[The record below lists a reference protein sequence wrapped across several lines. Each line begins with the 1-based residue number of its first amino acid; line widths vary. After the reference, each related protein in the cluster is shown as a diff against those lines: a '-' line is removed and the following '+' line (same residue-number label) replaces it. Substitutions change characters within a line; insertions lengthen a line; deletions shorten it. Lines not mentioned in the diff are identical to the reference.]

1 MVFRKERGN
10 KNDLEFL
17 NTFSFNENYLKELN
31 GHINEL
37 VMTLYKNKDYD
48 KLAYLLD
55 EYHRE
60 DNFLEGAVLCDLIL
74 SSFKDDDLTMLK
86 TLLMADYA
94 NNWNDLHIQKA
105 WEIVIDNV
113 TSNKTSILS
122 SLKRKEEREE
132 RVIYYWDNLHEN
144 IKDFFFLNVVYNL
157 LYAFSLCQIRYNK
170 IIQYYD
176 KTKINK
182 TKINKSSL
190 TLLDE
195 NGFIITNINLDDP
208 RNPEWEYSAIIL
220 SDEINKVFYDTFP
233 VDMIYTISKTHF
245 INVELEYNDE
255 IYCIFFEKD
264 VK

>member
-1 MVFRKERGN
+1 MKDFLELFSKIEKSSSSSESADDMSSLEKEECTLPMEHIVHHLNEYKERGN

-122 SLKRKEEREE
+122 SLKRKEER
-132 RVIYYWDNLHEN
+132 N
-144 IKDFFFLNVVYNL
+144 IISDI
-157 LYAFSLCQIRYNK
+157 LY
-170 IIQYYD
+170 
-176 KTKINK
+176 
-182 TKINKSSL
+182 
-190 TLLDE
+190 
-195 NGFIITNINLDDP
+195 
-208 RNPEWEYSAIIL
+208 
-220 SDEINKVFYDTFP
+220 
-233 VDMIYTISKTHF
+233 
-245 INVELEYNDE
+245 
-255 IYCIFFEKD
+255 
-264 VK
+264 